1 MITRRAHASLSTSLR
16 AMSLVEV
23 MVTVA
28 VLGIIAAIGMSTY
41 GDITRKSKDTIA
53 DNLVDTLNKAT
64 RNFSHANWDLRFNAM
79 PASAGDEMLVLR
91 SLQWREADGAANQK
105 EDFYKGPYMRNDW
118 NPETSTSDT
127 DWRIQ
132 WTGSSWKTLYP
143 GETGAGI
150 KVNFDG
156 TDLGTPFTFPDNFKP
171 VGSR

>member
-1 MITRRAHASLSTSLR
+1 MIVRRAHAPSPTLRR

-28 VLGIIAAIGMSTY
+28 VLGIIASIGMSTY

-91 SLQWREADGAANQK
+91 SLQWREADGAAYQK
-105 EDFYKGPYMRNDW
+105 ENFYQGPYMRSDW
-118 NPETSTSDT
+118 NPDTSASVE

-132 WTGSSWKTLYP
+132 WTGSTWRTLHP
-143 GETGAGI
+143 GEEGAGI